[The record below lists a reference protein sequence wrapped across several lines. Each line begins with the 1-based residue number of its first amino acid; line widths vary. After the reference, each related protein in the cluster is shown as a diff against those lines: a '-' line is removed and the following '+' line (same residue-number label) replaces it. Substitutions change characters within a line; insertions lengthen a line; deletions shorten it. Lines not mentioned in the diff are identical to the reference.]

1 MCEAIVKHR
10 KECKIRLCILQPETG
25 LERFQGPAMHRDSF
39 SPCNTIRP
47 GRTVHWRPA
56 GAALASL
63 RASINAR
70 SVSFWVCAFRFR
82 AERGAV
88 PAMVGVVGGTGCWRL
103 AVPTERSC
111 EGGFGTPLVNQSL
124 ERNYFYYAYASHIGG
139 ALALRFEKLSVSC
152 ARLHARTKSERAAVP
167 AWARAL
173 P

>member
-1 MCEAIVKHR
+1 
-10 KECKIRLCILQPETG
+10 
-25 LERFQGPAMHRDSF
+25 MHRDSF

-63 RASINAR
+63 RASINAK

-88 PAMVGVVGGTGCWRL
+88 PAMFGVVGRTGCWRL

-111 EGGFGTPLVNQSL
+111 EGGLDTPRSINRWKVTIFIMHMQVTMTGHWHSV
-124 ERNYFYYAYASHIGG
+124 
-139 ALALRFEKLSVSC
+139 LRSYQ
-152 ARLHARTKSERAAVP
+152 
-167 AWARAL
+167 
-173 P
+173 